1 MTERYV
7 GTKIVLAWAQEKEG
21 QAGYAVKYDDGYIS
35 WSPKDKFE
43 AAYLALGHEVEQL
56 QPHAQRVVAERAVL
70 DKNLTGLNKFLEHQ
84 ANGGL
89 VVDLSQEHKD
99 LLNKQQDLMTQLSDV
114 LGQRIQLFYNEIK
127 ADNGAEG
134 DEQLSDLGLPPV
146 DGEEPADDGDDAG
159 REYQNEWVAD
169 ATHNSLS
176 TEMPGSVDDM
186 IAEAKTTNHGDT
198 EVREEDRR
206 HTPIGPVVMISLG
219 DESTNLLDQAAKQ
232 LGGNFDMTAAI
243 GSIRFIEAL
252 SADQSTTH
260 VEVVGTI
267 ENSKFAKRGV
277 SIQGKVGDSE
287 FMVDIDRERGDVEV
301 VAATDLTGITLK
313 LEIELENPN
322 RRPQQ

>member
-43 AAYLALGHEVEQL
+43 AAYLGLGHEVEQL

-70 DKNLTGLNKFLEHQ
+70 DKNLAGLTKFLEHQ

-89 VVDLSQEHKD
+89 VADISQEHMY

-114 LGQRIQLFYNEIK
+114 LGQRIELFYNEIK
-127 ADNGAEG
+127 ADNGTG
-134 DEQLSDLGLPPV
+134 NDEQLSDEGLPPIG
-146 DGEEPADDGDDAG
+146 DINGNESADDQDL
-159 REYQNEWVAD
+159 E
-169 ATHNSLS
+169 L
-176 TEMPGSVDDM
+176 PGNVDDM

-219 DESTNLLDQAAKQ
+219 DESLNVLDQAIKAQ
-232 LGGNFDMTAAI
+232 GGNADLTETI
-243 GSIRFIEAL
+243 GSVRFLEAL
-252 SADQSTTH
+252 SSDQATTN
-260 VEVVGTI
+260 VEITAALDKTPRVL
-267 ENSKFAKRGV
+267 
-277 SIQGKVGDSE
+277 SIQGKIDDNE
-287 FMVDIDRERGDVEV
+287 FEVEIDRQTGDVTV
-301 VAATDLTGITLK
+301 VAAEQLTSVTLK
-313 LEIELENPN
+313 LEVELENPN